1 MFSPNML
8 KTFQTCPYK
17 YWLKYVEGISVPQK
31 ASFFEKGKKIHA
43 LANYYLR
50 GDDIS
55 KLEKTLN
62 NEEQKLWEQLKNNEY
77 FQMSYVNS
85 EYNLSCKVGEYWVGG
100 RLDAVVKNNSNP
112 SPHPSPQ
119 RGEGACHDN
128 PSASQTFNDSI
139 INSTPTPTLP
149 LGEGVCH
156 DSLTILDYKTG
167 SIPKNPEYDFQ
178 TMVYLLCLYKNLK
191 FKEITTQ
198 TSSARNNTDNI
209 YCHCEKQ
216 SDVAISFV
224 YIDLKNNKNYLI
236 KLTPE
241 KIEEYER
248 AIIKICDE
256 ITNFTP
262 QEDIEHSK
270 KCEFCEYRKICL

>member
-8 KTFQTCPYK
+8 KIFQTCPYK

-55 KLEKTLN
+55 KLEKTLSS
-62 NEEQKLWEQLKNNEY
+62 EEQKLWEQLKNNEY

-100 RLDAVVKNNSNP
+100 RLDAVVKNNSSC
-112 SPHPSPQ
+112 SPLTPPQ
-119 RGEGACHDN
+119 MGEGAN
-128 PSASQTFNDSI
+128 YF
-139 INSTPTPTLP
+139 
-149 LGEGVCH
+149 
-156 DSLTILDYKTG
+156 ILDYKTG

-178 TMVYLLCLYKNLK
+178 TMVYLLCLYKLNCHSEAIDSEILRFAQNDREPKNL
-191 FKEITTQ
+191 I
-198 TSSARNNTDNI
+198 N
-209 YCHCEKQ
+209 
-216 SDVAISFV
+216 FV
-224 YIDLKNNKNYLI
+224 YIDLKNNQNHII

-241 KIEEYER
+241 KIKEYEQ
-248 AIIKICDE
+248 AITKICDE

-262 QEDIEHSK
+262 QEDIQHSK
-270 KCEFCEYRKICL
+270 ICEFCEYRKICT